1 MFDRILQKCSCII
14 FQRGKFRPRLTE
26 LVQTN
31 SEEDV
36 KAASTKAFKAL
47 PDISAAISALTV
59 LRAVGPAT
67 ASGNYIFLLG
77 CVIYY

>member
-1 MFDRILQKCSCII
+1 M
-14 FQRGKFRPRLTE
+14 
-26 LVQTN
+26 N

-77 CVIYY
+77 CVIYIHVYIHVQQKMFNKLNNVN